1 MMPVLDGLS
10 LLKRIKADERY
21 STVPVIMQTAASAP
35 ELVGAGATDASSL
48 AADYTT
54 LFGRTVMSRWMQSKL
69 EKVADACP
77 PDDAARAAR
86 CSGSTRRVS
95 PR

>member
-1 MMPVLDGLS
+1 MFRQAPF
-10 LLKRIKADERY
+10 
-21 STVPVIMQTAASAP
+21 AASSPKPVWGEVFRQLAEVHHDP
-35 ELVGAGATDASSL
+35 RALDDASSL

>member
-1 MMPVLDGLS
+1 VWGEVFRQLAEVHHDPRALD
-10 LLKRIKADERY
+10 
-21 STVPVIMQTAASAP
+21 
-35 ELVGAGATDASSL
+35 DASSL

-69 EKVADACP
+69 EKVDDACP